1 MSAIVRGVARHPES
15 LMDAPSNV
23 KAAARQLVE
32 RLPEGASWDD
42 LMYEIYVRQAIDE
55 GLADVAAGRTVSAA
69 EVRAELGLP
78 PR

>member
-1 MSAIVRGVARHPES
+1 
-15 LMDAPSNV
+15 V